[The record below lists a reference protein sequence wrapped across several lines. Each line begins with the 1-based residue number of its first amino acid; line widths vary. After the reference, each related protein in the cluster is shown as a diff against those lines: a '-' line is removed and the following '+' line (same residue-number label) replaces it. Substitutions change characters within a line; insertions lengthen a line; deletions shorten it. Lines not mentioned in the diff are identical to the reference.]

1 MSSSLNN
8 TSSSNIKKQKRYI
21 SLLPSQYIIM
31 YPIKIFVS
39 FFEKVGD
46 YAYLMSKIFRSHK
59 NWKYYLPLTISHMFN
74 IGVKSIPIVIIT
86 GLFAGMVLAVQA
98 SYQVVGTMIP
108 GYEYTMGAVIGK
120 SILLEL
126 APMMTALIMTGKIGA
141 TIAAEIGTMR
151 VSEQI
156 DALESL
162 SYDPV
167 AYLILPR
174 ILASMIV
181 FPLLIAIADLFGLIG
196 GIMVTTEALNM
207 SVSDFMKGLTLE
219 FEALDYWFG
228 IIKGFFFGLAITS
241 IACFYGF
248 NTKGGA
254 EGVGKTTTATVVVSC
269 ISIVFIDYI
278 LGEIILL

>member
-1 MSSSLNN
+1 M
-8 TSSSNIKKQKRYI
+8 TQIKVKPPNFKE
-21 SLLPSQYIIM
+21 IIL
-31 YPIKIFVS
+31 YPAKVMID
-39 FFEKVGD
+39 FFEKLGD
-46 YAYLMSKIFRSHK
+46 YIKLLSKIFRSYK
-59 NWKYYLPLTISHMFN
+59 SWKYYLPQTIPHMFN

-98 SYQVVGTMIP
+98 SYQLIGTILPGLEHEVG
-108 GYEYTMGAVIGK
+108 GVIGK

-126 APMMTALIMTGKIGA
+126 APMITALVMTGKIGA

-167 AYLILPR
+167 AYLIFPR

-181 FPLLIAIADLFGLIG
+181 FPLLIAVADLFGLIG
-196 GIMVTTEALNM
+196 GIMVTADTLDISATE
-207 SVSDFMKGLTLE
+207 FMKGLRLA
-219 FEALDYWFG
+219 FEPLDYWFG

-269 ISIVFIDYI
+269 VSIVFIDYI
-278 LGEIILL
+278 LGELILL

>member
-1 MSSSLNN
+1 
-8 TSSSNIKKQKRYI
+8 
-21 SLLPSQYIIM
+21 
-31 YPIKIFVS
+31 
-39 FFEKVGD
+39 
-46 YAYLMSKIFRSHK
+46 
-59 NWKYYLPLTISHMFN
+59 MFN
-74 IGVKSIPIVIIT
+74 IGVKSIPIVILT
-86 GLFAGMVLAVQA
+86 GMFAGMVLAVQA
-98 SYQVVGTMIP
+98 SYQIDGSIIP
-108 GYEYTMGAVIGK
+108 GFEYTMGGVIGK
-120 SILLEL
+120 SVLLEL
-126 APMMTALIMTGKIGA
+126 APMITALIMTGKIGA

-162 SYDPV
+162 SYDPI
-167 AYLILPR
+167 AYLIFPR

-181 FPLLIAIADLFGLIG
+181 FPLLIAVADLFGLLGAI
-196 GIMVTTEALNM
+196 IVTTDSLGM
-207 SVSDFMKGLTLE
+207 SVDDFMKGLTLE
-219 FEALDYWFG
+219 FEPLDYWFG

-269 ISIVFIDYI
+269 VTIVFIDYI

>member
-1 MSSSLNN
+1 MKAIILYPLNMMILFFTGLGNYFSLM
-8 TSSSNIKKQKRYI
+8 K
-21 SLLPSQYIIM
+21 
-31 YPIKIFVS
+31 
-39 FFEKVGD
+39 
-46 YAYLMSKIFRSHK
+46 KIFRSYK
-59 NWKYYLPLTISHMFN
+59 NWAYYLPLANSHMFK
-74 IGVKSIPIVIIT
+74 IGVKSIPIVILT

-98 SYQVVGTMIP
+98 SYQLQAGSSIP
-108 GYEYTMGAVIGK
+108 GFDEETKKAAGRVEGE

-126 APMMTALIMTGKIGA
+126 APMITALVMTGKIGA

-151 VSEQI
+151 VTEQI

-167 AYLILPR
+167 AYLIFPR
-174 ILASMIV
+174 IVAAMVV
-181 FPLLIAIADLFGLIG
+181 FPLLIAVADFFGILG
-196 GIMVTTEALNM
+196 GIWVTTNSLGI
-207 SVSDFMKGLTLE
+207 SVDQFMEGLRE
-219 FEALDYWFG
+219 WFHPIDYWFG

-269 ISIVFIDYI
+269 VAIVFLDYV
-278 LGEIILL
+278 LGELILL

>member
-1 MSSSLNN
+1 MSSSRNN
-8 TSSSNIKKQKRYI
+8 SLSSTIKQRKFI
-21 SLLPSQYIIM
+21 PSFPNQSIIF
-31 YPIKIFVS
+31 YPINMIIL
-39 FFEKVGD
+39 FFEKVGN
-46 YAYLMSKIFRSHK
+46 YATLMSKIFRSHK
-59 NWKYYLPLTISHMFN
+59 NWRYYLPLTITHMFN
-74 IGVKSIPIVIIT
+74 IGVKSIPIVILT

-98 SYQVVGTMIP
+98 SYQVAGTIIP

-126 APMMTALIMTGKIGA
+126 APMITALIMTGKIGA
-141 TIAAEIGTMR
+141 TIAAELGTMR

-167 AYLILPR
+167 AYLIMPR

-196 GIMVTTEALNM
+196 GIMITTEALNM

-219 FEALDYWFG
+219 FEPLDYWFG

-248 NTKGGA
+248 DTKGGA

-269 ISIVFIDYI
+269 VSIVFIDYI
-278 LGEIILL
+278 LGEVILL